1 MKKVVFVLAAAG
13 LMSLAACSKQTPAEN
28 ATDATANALDN
39 AGENLE
45 DMAENTSNDTAAAA
59 LDNAADNA
67 HDKADA
73 VEFFAPCTDATV
85 SPKPFQCLPEPQGLP
100 QLVAH
105 RGLRL

>member
-45 DMAENTSNDTAAAA
+45 DMAENTSNDQAAAA

-67 HDKADA
+67 HSAADA
-73 VEFFAPCTDATV
+73 VAAN
-85 SPKPFQCLPEPQGLP
+85 KQ
-100 QLVAH
+100 
-105 RGLRL
+105 

>member
-45 DMAENTSNDTAAAA
+45 DLAENTSNDTASAA

-67 HDKADA
+67 HDAADA
-73 VEFFAPCTDATV
+73 VEANK
-85 SPKPFQCLPEPQGLP
+85 S
-100 QLVAH
+100 
-105 RGLRL
+105 